1 MQSIKITNAMV
12 ELLKKKKINDKILL
26 LVTDDGGGK
35 YSLQGGAC
43 SIGSK
48 FSIVVVDQMDDGYQV
63 KVENNADLNLYTS
76 EYDLHFLNK
85 GLTMDFKNYLI
96 SLKDDTGM
104 LDGAVLIAN
113 GQEILDAFEQG
124 TIASGESCYTRRGM
138 HFKLGENVTGH

>member
-1 MQSIKITNAMV
+1 MQSIKITDSLLD
-12 ELLKKKKINDKILL
+12 LLKKKKLNDKILL

-48 FSIVVVDQMDDGYQV
+48 FSIVVVDQPDPDYQV
-63 KVENNADLNLYTS
+63 KVENNAGLNLYTS

-96 SLKDDTGM
+96 SLKDNTGM

-124 TIASGESCYTRRGM
+124 TIASGETC
-138 HFKLGENVTGH
+138 

>member
-1 MQSIKITNAMV
+1 MSKMQSIKITDSLLD
-12 ELLKKKKINDKILL
+12 LLKKKKLNDKILL

-48 FSIVVVDQMDDGYQV
+48 FSIVVVDQPDPDYQV
-63 KVENNADLNLYTS
+63 KVENNAGLNLYTS

-96 SLKDDTGM
+96 SLKDNTGM

-124 TIASGESCYTRRGM
+124 TIASGETC
-138 HFKLGENVTGH
+138 